1 MIFKTVQIATIRL
14 QIVEAIP
21 STTPRVHDLRR
32 RLALCFFYGNDVHSE
47 QPPHQTLNL
56 SKITRRL
63 TEDGFQPNQETDYVE
78 FSALI
83 ALLDIAVDDG
93 RNINLDLKDKT
104 VAERFD
110 EQVELL
116 VKVLLHIHA
125 GIGNPGAAFIS
136 RIEAKETLEVVKQR
150 FSDTLRARPK
160 TKLSHFSK
168 PVEKAD
174 LLKQERAGMNA
185 FLSRGKV

>member
-1 MIFKTVQIATIRL
+1 LIFKTVKIATICL
-14 QIVEAIP
+14 QIVEALP
-21 STTPRVHDLRR
+21 STSPRIHDLRR
-32 RLALCFFYGNDVHSE
+32 RLALCFFYSDDSHAE
-47 QPPHQTLNL
+47 QNPHYTLNI

-93 RNINLDLKDKT
+93 RNMNLDLKDKT
-104 VAERFD
+104 VAERYD

-116 VKVLLHIHA
+116 IKVLSHIHA

-136 RIEAKETLEVVKQR
+136 RIEAKETLEVVRQR
-150 FSDTLRARPK
+150 FTDTLRARPK
-160 TKLSHFSK
+160 AKL
-168 PVEKAD
+168 VG
-174 LLKQERAGMNA
+174 AGKGWDECVPCEEEA
-185 FLSRGKV
+185 VVQ

>member
-1 MIFKTVQIATIRL
+1 MCL
-14 QIVEAIP
+14 QIVEVLP
-21 STTPRVHDLRR
+21 STTSRIHDLRR
-32 RLALCFFYGNDVHSE
+32 RLALCYFYGNDSHSE
-47 QPPHQTLNL
+47 QNPHYTLNL
-56 SKITRRL
+56 SRITRRL

-93 RNINLDLKDKT
+93 RNVNLDLKEKA

-116 VKVLLHIHA
+116 IKVLSHIHA

-160 TKLSHFSK
+160 PKLSHFNR
-168 PVEKAD
+168 PAEKVD
-174 LLKQERAGMNA
+174 LLGRERAGMSA
-185 FLSRGKV
+185 FLARSKA